1 MAEIPT
7 VTLTVATGQ
16 KPFYKREKFW
26 LGVVI
31 ALVPAVNEA
40 TGMNLSPATILQI
53 VGVLAG
59 VLGMKMLASAAAHVQ
74 DKKAEVERAKNGN
87 AGGATS

>member
-1 MAEIPT
+1 M
-7 VTLTVATGQ
+7 TLEMKMTTGQ

-59 VLGMKMLASAAAHVQ
+59 VLGMKMLASAAAHYQ
-74 DKKAEVERAKNGN
+74 DKRADVERIKVGNGQ
-87 AGGATS
+87 G

>member
-7 VTLTVATGQ
+7 VTVVVKGLTGQ

-26 LGVVI
+26 LGMVI

-53 VGVLAG
+53 VAVLGG
-59 VLGMKMLASAAAHVQ
+59 VLGMKMLASAAAHYQ
-74 DKKAEVERAKNGN
+74 DKKADVERAKNGT
-87 AGGATS
+87 AS